1 MDTEDINY
9 LEEYFYK
16 TNLRFYKEI
25 MSKIKKDFSN
35 ISVGDLTDYFDI
47 TQELKNNMT
56 EYLSQKKEEN
66 KLKNTFKNHK

>member
-35 ISVGDLTDYFDI
+35 INVGDLTDYFDI
-47 TQELKNNMT
+47 TQELNGYFGDVVPPVSGMLCHSKQM
-56 EYLSQKKEEN
+56 
-66 KLKNTFKNHK
+66 